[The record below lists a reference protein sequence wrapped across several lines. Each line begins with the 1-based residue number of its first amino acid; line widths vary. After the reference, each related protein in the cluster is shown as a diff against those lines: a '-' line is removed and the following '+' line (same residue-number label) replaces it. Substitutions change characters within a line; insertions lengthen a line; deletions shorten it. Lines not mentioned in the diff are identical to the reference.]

1 MTFCSLI
8 LSGSLEIFSSPIF
21 RRIFTLVVEIQ
32 AFNHLKK
39 NHTILSPLSGSK
51 IKQIDSKRKADQ
63 TLQKEQEI
71 ELEEQKDT
79 PLAEP
84 QDDNDDLDS
93 IDYNEN
99 QSFQYQ
105 FEHPSQKLE
114 SLVRMFINPI
124 RKENEIQYFQE
135 TMRKLKNER
144 KEVWDGFLDDLSEKN
159 REKLNEIMSLRKIE
173 DNEGGREHKYRKIIR
188 IKGKKNAKTVNFENQ
203 EMEYKNSLYFDL
215 NQDF

>member
-1 MTFCSLI
+1 
-8 LSGSLEIFSSPIF
+8 
-21 RRIFTLVVEIQ
+21 
-32 AFNHLKK
+32 
-39 NHTILSPLSGSK
+39 
-51 IKQIDSKRKADQ
+51 
-63 TLQKEQEI
+63 
-71 ELEEQKDT
+71 
-79 PLAEP
+79 
-84 QDDNDDLDS
+84 
-93 IDYNEN
+93 
-99 QSFQYQ
+99 
-105 FEHPSQKLE
+105 
-114 SLVRMFINPI
+114 MFINPI

-215 NQDF
+215 NQDFWVKFIGNLRNLLFKRKLKQTKKNHYFFLFLN